1 MHPSPRLALLA
12 SLAILVTACSAA
24 PASPP
29 AASSGATAPNA
40 PSPTPPSSDAPP
52 TVPAGSSSPSPAAPS
67 NEAPADALLAVA
79 LTDVRSGATFALG
92 ELAAEEG
99 PVLLE
104 PMAVWCSSCR
114 AQQHEVKGAHE
125 QGGFTSVSLDVDL
138 SETPEDLASY
148 ADREGF
154 DWRFAMADAALY
166 RLLQDRFGVGV
177 TNPPLTP
184 LIVIERDG
192 TVRAL
197 EFGRGVRNAEQLLAE
212 IGSG

>member
-1 MHPSPRLALLA
+1 MHPSARFTVLAA
-12 SLAILVTACSAA
+12 LAIVVTACSAA
-24 PASPP
+24 PASSP
-29 AASSGATAPNA
+29 AASSGATARTV
-40 PSPTPPSSDAPP
+40 PSAQPSRSVAPP
-52 TVPAGSSSPSPAAPS
+52 TAPAGSSSPSPAVPS
-67 NEAPADALLAVA
+67 DEAPADALLAVA
-79 LTDVRSGATFALG
+79 LTDVRSGATFTLG

-125 QGGFTSVSLDVDL
+125 QETFASVSLDVDL

-166 RLLQDRFGVGV
+166 RLLQDRFGVAV

-197 EFGRGVRNAEQLLAE
+197 EFGRGVRDAEQLLAE